1 MESLFVCV
9 DAETEM
15 APLVDQTQC
24 LLRVHTDEC
33 TCGAVEEAVPEYG
46 KILLSILCLLASSA
60 DNLCKLFGPRS
71 DLIVFLKYFIEKV
84 SRRKKE
90 PVKDLGQS

>member
-9 DAETEM
+9 EQAEAEM

-33 TCGAVEEAVPEYG
+33 TCGAVEEDVPEYG
-46 KILLSILCLLASSA
+46 NILLLNLGLLASSA
-60 DNLCKLFGPRS
+60 DNLCKQLGPRS
-71 DLIVFLKYFIEKV
+71 GGR
-84 SRRKKE
+84 S
-90 PVKDLGQS
+90 

>member
-33 TCGAVEEAVPEYG
+33 TCDAAEEDVPEYG
-46 KILLSILCLLASSA
+46 NILLLNLCLLSSSA
-60 DNLCKLFGPRS
+60 DNLCKTVWTQIRTDKTS
-71 DLIVFLKYFIEKV
+71 V
-84 SRRKKE
+84 
-90 PVKDLGQS
+90 

>member
-1 MESLFVCV
+1 MESLFVYV

-33 TCGAVEEAVPEYG
+33 TCDAVEEDVPENG
-46 KILLSILCLLASSA
+46 NILLFNLCLLASSA
-60 DNLCKLFGPRS
+60 DNICKQFGPRS
-71 DLIVFLKYFIEKV
+71 GPTKCR
-84 SRRKKE
+84 S
-90 PVKDLGQS
+90 